1 MASTSTNKQP
11 LLIDRVF
18 NEAVLTDGLVSGNS
32 NTVTGT
38 SINYDITG
46 SNAAKVLVNCISND
60 GGIVEDMYAISRG
73 AIKKA
78 LFYLSS
84 ASDYLRAEQAVYVGS
99 IEVTSAV
106 GEYANVSALPRILAP
121 VPQQGNTTG
130 ITAGIGYQHEMDNG
144 LSIRIEATAAD
155 YDDVSASSS
164 NRDSGESVAKKVEFS
179 DMMSARGTISIVK
192 SF

>member
-18 NEAVLTDGLVSGNS
+18 NEATTTDGLVSGNS
-32 NTVTGT
+32 NIATG
-38 SINYDITG
+38 SNINYDITG
-46 SNAAKVLVNCISND
+46 SNASSVLVDCLTND

-84 ASDYLRAEQAVYVGS
+84 ASDYLRAEQAVYIGS
-99 IEVTSAV
+99 IDTTATV

-130 ITAGIGYQHEMDNG
+130 LLDGSPLRNQALYIPTGKALWITIWGI
-144 LSIRIEATAAD
+144 
-155 YDDVSASSS
+155 
-164 NRDSGESVAKKVEFS
+164 SGQNNTNCPVVGAQGGFY
-179 DMMSARGTISIVK
+179 
-192 SF
+192 

>member
-18 NEAVLTDGLVSGNS
+18 NEAVQTDGLVSGSS
-32 NTVTGT
+32 NVLTGS
-38 SINYDITG
+38 SIDYDISG
-46 SNAAKVLVNCISND
+46 SNASKVLVNCLTND

-99 IEVTSAV
+99 ITVTATV
-106 GEYANVSALPRILAP
+106 GDYANVAALPRILAP
-121 VPQQGNTTG
+121 VPQQGSTTG
-130 ITAGIGYQHEMDNG
+130 LVDGSPLKNQALYVPTGKALWVTIWGI
-144 LSIRIEATAAD
+144 
-155 YDDVSASSS
+155 
-164 NRDSGESVAKKVEFS
+164 SGQNN
-179 DMMSARGTISIVK
+179 TNCPIVGAQGG
-192 SF
+192 FY

>member
-99 IEVTSAV
+99 IEVTATV

-121 VPQQGNTTG
+121 VPQQGNTTS
-130 ITAGIGYQHEMDNG
+130 ITAGGPLKNQALYIPTGKALWVTIWGQ
-144 LSIRIEATAAD
+144 
-155 YDDVSASSS
+155 
-164 NRDSGESVAKKVEFS
+164 SGQNL
-179 DMMSARGTISIVK
+179 TLCPIVGAQGG
-192 SF
+192 FY

>member
-18 NEAVLTDGLVSGNS
+18 NEAVQTDGLVSGNT
-32 NTVTGT
+32 NAATGT
-38 SINYDITG
+38 NIVYDISG
-46 SNAAKVLVNCISND
+46 SNASKVLVNCLTND

-73 AIKKA
+73 AVKKA

-99 IEVTSAV
+99 ITTTASV
-106 GEYANVSALPRILAP
+106 GDYANVSALPRILAP

-130 ITAGIGYQHEMDNG
+130 LVDGSPLRNQALYIPTGKALWVTIWGISGQNNTSCPIVGAQGG
-144 LSIRIEATAAD
+144 L
-155 YDDVSASSS
+155 Y
-164 NRDSGESVAKKVEFS
+164 
-179 DMMSARGTISIVK
+179 
-192 SF
+192 

>member
-18 NEAVLTDGLVSGNS
+18 NEAVTTDGLVSGNS
-32 NTVTGT
+32 NTATGS

-46 SNAAKVLVNCISND
+46 SNAGRVLVNCITND

-73 AIKKA
+73 AVKKA

-84 ASDYLRAEQAVYVGS
+84 ASDYLRAEQAVYIGS
-99 IEVTSAV
+99 ITTTATV
-106 GEYANVSALPRILAP
+106 GDYANVAALPRILAP

-130 ITAGIGYQHEMDNG
+130 LTDGSPLKNQALYIPTGKALWVTLWGQ
-144 LSIRIEATAAD
+144 
-155 YDDVSASSS
+155 
-164 NRDSGESVAKKVEFS
+164 SGQNTTNCPVVGAQGGFY
-179 DMMSARGTISIVK
+179 
-192 SF
+192 